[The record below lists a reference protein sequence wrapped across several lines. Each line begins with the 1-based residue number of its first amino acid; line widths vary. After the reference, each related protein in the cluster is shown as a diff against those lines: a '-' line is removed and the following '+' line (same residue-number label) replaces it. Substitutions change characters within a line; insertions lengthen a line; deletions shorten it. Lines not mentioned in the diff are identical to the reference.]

1 MTARKITGY
10 HVFAVF
16 ALAFSII
23 IGVNLTMAVN
33 AVRTFPGIES
43 KNSYIDSQTFN
54 ERRAAQEALDWNLDV
69 ALGASEIELWF
80 NDGRGPVQ
88 PKSMTAV
95 LGRATEREDDI
106 TLGLIHV
113 GGSYVAPIPELG
125 AGRWVLRLEAE
136 ADDGTAYRKDV
147 KLWVTE

>member
-23 IGVNLTMAVN
+23 IGVNVTMAVN

-54 ERRAAQEALDWNLDV
+54 ERRAAQEALNWDLDV
-69 ALGASEIELWF
+69 ALAAREIEVRF
-80 NDGRGPVQ
+80 DDGHGPIQ
-88 PKSMTAV
+88 PQNLKAV
-95 LGRATEREDDI
+95 LGRATEREDD
-106 TLGLIHV
+106 LALNLIYV
-113 GGSYVAPIPELG
+113 GGSHVAPIPELG

-136 ADDGTAYRKDV
+136 AEDGTAFRKDV

>member
-1 MTARKITGY
+1 MTERKITGY

-16 ALAFSII
+16 GLAFSII
-23 IGVNLTMAVN
+23 IGVNVTMAVN

-54 ERRAAQEALDWNLDV
+54 ERRAAQEALNWNLDV
-69 ALGASEIELWF
+69 QLGEGEIALSF
-80 NDGRGPVQ
+80 DDGYGRFQ
-88 PKSMTAV
+88 PQDVVAV

-106 TLGLIHV
+106 ALELAYN
-113 GGSYVAPIPELG
+113 GGQFTAPIPELG
-125 AGRWVLRLEAE
+125 AGRWVLRLEALAE
-136 ADDGTAYRKDV
+136 NGTQYRKDV